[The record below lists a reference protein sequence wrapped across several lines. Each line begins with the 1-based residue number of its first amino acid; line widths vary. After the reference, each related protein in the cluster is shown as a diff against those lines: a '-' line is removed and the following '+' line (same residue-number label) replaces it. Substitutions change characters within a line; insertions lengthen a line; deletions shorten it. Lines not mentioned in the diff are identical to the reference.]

1 MASPFFKSLES
12 LPRILSPATTMNQPT
27 IKMDGRL
34 SSAPAPSTHNVPLS
48 SIFGIFSSLSS
59 LVPLFYNDSGSS
71 VGSSIGV
78 SGQSL
83 MQSKIAKEQ
92 AQEQQRTSA
101 IVGFASKLLT
111 SILGF
116 LV

>member
-12 LPRILSPATTMNQPT
+12 LPRILSPVTTTNQPT

-34 SSAPAPSTHNVPLS
+34 TSAPDVHNVPLS
-48 SIFGIFSSLSS
+48 SIFGVFSSLSS
-59 LVPLFYNDSGSS
+59 LVPLFFNDSASP
-71 VGSSIGV
+71 VGSAYGV

-83 MQSKIAKEQ
+83 MQSKIAKDQ
-92 AQEQQRTSA
+92 AREQQRTSA

-116 LV
+116 LI

>member
-12 LPRILSPATTMNQPT
+12 MPRILSPAQTMNPPT
-27 IKMDGRL
+27 PKLDGRL
-34 SSAPAPSTHNVPLS
+34 SSGPTPVNYHLPLS
-48 SIFGIFSSLSS
+48 SIFGLFSSLSS
-59 LVPLFYNDSGSS
+59 IVPLFYNDSSS
-71 VGSSIGV
+71 YVGSAYGV

-83 MQSKIAKEQ
+83 MQSKLAKEQ
-92 AQEQQRTSA
+92 AQEQQRTSS

-116 LV
+116 LI

>member
-12 LPRILSPATTMNQPT
+12 LPRTLSPATTMNPPT

-34 SSAPAPSTHNVPLS
+34 TSAPSTHNVPLS
-48 SIFGIFSSLSS
+48 SIFGLFSSLSS
-59 LVPLFYNDSGSS
+59 LVPLFYNDSVST
-71 VGSSIGV
+71 VGSAIGV

-111 SILGF
+111 SILSF

>member
-34 SSAPAPSTHNVPLS
+34 SSGPSTNYNFPFS
-48 SIFGIFSSLSS
+48 SLFGLFSSLSS
-59 LVPLFYNDSGSS
+59 LVPLFYNDTGSQ
-71 VGSSIGV
+71 VGSAIGV

-92 AQEQQRTSA
+92 AYEQQRTSA
-101 IVGFASKLLT
+101 IVGFVSKIIT

-116 LV
+116 LI

>member
-12 LPRILSPATTMNQPT
+12 LPRTISPATTINQPT
-27 IKMDGRL
+27 IK
-34 SSAPAPSTHNVPLS
+34 NVSLS
-48 SIFGIFSSLSS
+48 SIFGLFSSLSS
-59 LVPLFYNDSGSS
+59 LVPLFYNDSGSTS
-71 VGSSIGV
+71 LSAYGV

-83 MQSKIAKEQ
+83 MQSKIAKDQ

-111 SILGF
+111 SILSF
-116 LV
+116 II